1 MEFWCGISA
10 KELVY
15 VKSFALGVDD
25 WNDQLFLNQLRCLWT
40 AYCFHQNMTVDTFT
54 YDSELKQ
61 VWNEMHGANDTFE
74 DFDEFCGFMAAYL
87 V

>member
-40 AYCFHQNMTVDTFT
+40 AYCFHQDMTVDTFT
-54 YDSELKQ
+54 YDNELKQ
-61 VWNEMHGANDTFE
+61 IWREMHGPDDTFE
-74 DFDEFCGFMAAYL
+74 DFDKFYSFMAEYL